1 MGMQM
6 KTGRSQGRMISEIN
20 VTPLVDVMLVLLI
33 IFMVAAPMMI
43 QGIDVNLPAASARP
57 IPTETERLVVSITSD
72 GRVYIN
78 DSAVDFEMLGP
89 ELISLYM
96 KSQDKRGVILRADRK
111 VEYGLVAQAMG
122 AIREAGIDQIGM
134 VTEPL
139 SERQKQCRTARIESH
154 GHWRLERRPPQGG
167 KRAWSPGFHVC
178 GQVRAVRSSKYVRI
192 LKVQVVRDNSNGSS
206 GL

>member
-6 KTGRSQGRMISEIN
+6 NSGRSQRRMVSEIN

-33 IFMVAAPMMI
+33 IFMVAAPMMVK
-43 QGIDVNLPAASARP
+43 GIDINLPVASARP
-57 IPTETERLVVSITSD
+57 IQMETERLVVSITGD
-72 GRVYIN
+72 GMVYIN

-111 VEYGLVAQAMG
+111 VEYGLVARAMG

-139 SERQKQCRTARIESH
+139 SERRSDAR
-154 GHWRLERRPPQGG
+154 
-167 KRAWSPGFHVC
+167 
-178 GQVRAVRSSKYVRI
+178 
-192 LKVQVVRDNSNGSS
+192 S